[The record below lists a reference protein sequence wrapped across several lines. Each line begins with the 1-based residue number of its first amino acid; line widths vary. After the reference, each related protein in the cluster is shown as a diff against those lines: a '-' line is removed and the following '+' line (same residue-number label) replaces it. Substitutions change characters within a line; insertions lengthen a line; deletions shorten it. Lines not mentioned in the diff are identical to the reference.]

1 MNEKVKFEVAIK
13 RLEEIVS
20 CLEKGQVDLDESL
33 NLFQEG
39 VNLIK
44 TCEEK
49 LKEVDEKTAKIL
61 EGLEEKEF

>member
-1 MNEKVKFEVAIK
+1 MSEKVKFEVAIK

-20 CLEKGQVDLDESL
+20 QLEKGQVDLDESL

-44 TCEEK
+44 TCEEN